1 MKVKTRKAFKRS
13 QGLPSPRGSQELCVI
28 RFTWCSHRLLGHAW
42 SRRRDSYTVTKSMEL
57 NTGFGKRM
65 FQISNRPPKPQKL
78 SKNEKSYAA
87 AVRRDPEARQCKEQN
102 RCTMLGLS
110 PPCLT
115 QSLAG
120 KGSRKNLSIQL
131 DCTAY
136 ESEGFRPTQSVW
148 SLL

>member
-13 QGLPSPRGSQELCVI
+13 QGLQSPEAPKGCVCV
-28 RFTWCSHRLLGHAW
+28 RTRVTRHAAW
-42 SRRRDSYTVTKSMEL
+42 SRGEIHATATKSDGTKAYVS
-57 NTGFGKRM
+57 NIPQT
-65 FQISNRPPKPQKL
+65 SNRPPKPKKL
-78 SKNEKSYAA
+78 PKNKKSYAA
-87 AVRRDPEARQCKEQN
+87 AVRPDSEARQCKEQN

-110 PPCLT
+110 PPWLT
-115 QSLAG
+115 QSPAG